1 MTKAPSLKKR
11 GVLCGICED
20 PLTPALPGY
29 RCECGRFYH
38 VACASTVEECSRCHG
53 PIRVR
58 NATAKP
64 QDPEMS

>member
-1 MTKAPSLKKR
+1 MTKSPAVRKR

-38 VACASTVEECSRCHG
+38 VACAATVEECPKCHRPMKVAG
-53 PIRVR
+53 LMEGSP
-58 NATAKP
+58 AP
-64 QDPEMS
+64 P